1 MGLSGLMSYIRVL
14 AGPAGPAAPR
24 MGGQLVNDKERH
36 DRFELRRQSDDLVYS
51 FRKMQNE
58 NGEVGYKRS
67 DGDHW
72 IMNHAEYGWVA
83 WDFQSRSV
91 MGRPWEVLP
100 GLQGDHPPEGVW
112 VSRKASKSYVYL
124 LVYV

>member
-14 AGPAGPAAPR
+14 AGRAGPAAPR
-24 MGGQLVNDKERH
+24 MGGRPVNDKERH

-100 GLQGDHPPEGVW
+100 GLSCDLEN
-112 VSRKASKSYVYL
+112 
-124 LVYV
+124 

>member
-1 MGLSGLMSYIRVL
+1 
-14 AGPAGPAAPR
+14 
-24 MGGQLVNDKERH
+24 VNDKGRH
-36 DRFELRRQSDDLVYS
+36 DRFELRQQSDDLVYS
-51 FRKMQNE
+51 FDKKKNE

-100 GLQGDHPPEGVW
+100 SQQGDYPLEGVW

>member
-1 MGLSGLMSYIRVL
+1 
-14 AGPAGPAAPR
+14 
-24 MGGQLVNDKERH
+24 
-36 DRFELRRQSDDLVYS
+36 
-51 FRKMQNE
+51 MQHE

-67 DGDHW
+67 DGEYW
-72 IMNHAEYGWVA
+72 IVHHADYGWVA
-83 WDFQSRSV
+83 WDFESQSV

-100 GLQGDHPPEGVW
+100 SQQGDHPPEGVW